1 MDFIDFR
8 LSASGVYLK
17 DLLNINNMFLKF
29 KEYWEKIG
37 PGLVVGAADDDPSGV
52 ATYSQTGAQ
61 YGFALLW
68 TALFTFPFMSV
79 VQEMC
84 ARIGIV
90 TGKGLA
96 ATIREYCPPY
106 VLYTATICLLIANT
120 FNIGADIS
128 AIGEATQLLLPQV
141 PILLIVVIFTFLSLV
156 LQILIPYQRY
166 SRYLKYLSFV
176 LIAYII
182 AGLSIGLNWGEALH
196 YTFIPHFDF
205 SKDSILL
212 LCAILGTSITPY
224 CFFWQTSQEVEEKR
238 AHIKN
243 IEKVEVKNSD
253 FENKHAISNMRFD
266 VWTGMF
272 FSNITMFFIIAVCG
286 AVLFPHGINN
296 IQTAGEAAQAL
307 LPFAGK
313 ATYFLFTMGILGT
326 GLLAVP
332 ILAGSSAYAIAEAF
346 RFKEGLYNK
355 YHEARAFYVVIIVSM
370 LVGLGITFIGVP
382 PMKALLYSA
391 ILNGCI
397 APLLLMVIVYLA
409 SKKSIMGNFKN
420 TKLQS
425 FLGWF
430 ITAVMTAASV
440 ATIWYLL

>member
-1 MDFIDFR
+1 
-8 LSASGVYLK
+8 
-17 DLLNINNMFLKF
+17 MFTKF

-61 YGFALLW
+61 YGFTLLW
-68 TALFTFPFMSV
+68 TALFTFPFMAV

-96 ATIREYCPPY
+96 ATIRTYCPPY
-106 VLYTATICLLIANT
+106 ILYIATICLLLANT

-128 AIGEATQLLLPQV
+128 AIGEAIQLLTPNTSS
-141 PILLIVVIFTFLSLV
+141 LLIVVLFTILSLL
-156 LQILIPYQRY
+156 LQILIPYQKY
-166 SRYLKYLSFV
+166 AKYLKYLSFV
-176 LIAYII
+176 LIAYIV
-182 AGLSIGLNWGEALH
+182 AGFSIDIVWKDVFRNAL
-196 YTFIPHFDF
+196 IPHFDF
-205 SKDSILL
+205 SRDSILL
-212 LCAILGTSITPY
+212 LCALFGTSITPY
-224 CFFWQTSQEVEEKR
+224 CFFWQTSQEVEEKI
-238 AHIKN
+238 AHRKGDHY
-243 IEKVEVKNSD
+243 VGQEVSEHD
-253 FENKHAISNMRFD
+253 SKHAISDMRFD

-272 FSNITMFFIIAVCG
+272 FSNLTMFFIIMVCG

-296 IQTAGEAAQAL
+296 IETAAQAAQAL

-313 ATYFLFTMGILGT
+313 AAYYLFTLGIVGT

-332 ILAGSSAYAIAEAF
+332 ILAGSSAYAIAETF
-346 RFKEGLYNK
+346 RFKEGLYNT
-355 YHEARAFYVVIIVSM
+355 YHEARAFYGVIIVSM
-370 LVGLGITFIGVP
+370 LVGLGITFVGVP

-409 SKKSIMGNFKN
+409 SKEAVMGKWKN

-425 FLGWF
+425 LLGWL
-430 ITAVMTAASV
+430 ITGIMTAASI
-440 ATIWYLL
+440 ATIVYIV

>member
-1 MDFIDFR
+1 
-8 LSASGVYLK
+8 
-17 DLLNINNMFLKF
+17 MFTKF
-29 KEYWEKIG
+29 KEYWKKIG

-61 YGFALLW
+61 YGFSMLW
-68 TALFTFPFMSV
+68 TALFTFPFMVV

-96 ATIREYCPPY
+96 ATIRSYCPPY
-106 VLYTATICLLIANT
+106 ILYIATICLLIANT

-128 AIGEATQLLLPQV
+128 AVGEAIQLLTPRV
-141 PILLIVVIFTFLSLV
+141 PIFAIVIMFTLVSLL

-166 SRYLKYLSFV
+166 AKYLKYLSFV
-176 LIAYII
+176 LVAYIV
-182 AGLSIGLNWGEALH
+182 AGLSIGLVWKDAL
-196 YTFIPHFDF
+196 YATVVPHFDF

-212 LCAILGTSITPY
+212 LCAIFGTSITPY
-224 CFFWQTSQEVEEKR
+224 CFFWQTSQEVEEKI
-238 AHIKN
+238 AHKTGKIFVGK
-243 IEKVEVKNSD
+243 EVS
-253 FENKHAISNMRFD
+253 ESESYHAIKDMRFD

-272 FSNITMFFIIAVCG
+272 FSNLTMFFIIAVCG

-296 IQTAGEAAQAL
+296 IQTAAQAAQAL

-313 ATYFLFTMGILGT
+313 ATYFLFTMGIVGT

-332 ILAGSSAYAIAEAF
+332 ILAGSSAYALAETF
-346 RFKEGLYNK
+346 RFKEGLYNT
-355 YHEARAFYVVIIVSM
+355 YHEARAFYGVIIVSM

-391 ILNGCI
+391 VLNGVI
-397 APLLLMVIVYLA
+397 APLLLIVIVYLA
-409 SKKSIMGNFKN
+409 SKQSIMGKWKN

-425 FLGWF
+425 FLGWL
-430 ITAVMTAASV
+430 ITGIMTVASV
-440 ATIWYLL
+440 ATVWFLV

>member
-1 MDFIDFR
+1 
-8 LSASGVYLK
+8 
-17 DLLNINNMFLKF
+17 MFLKF
-29 KEYWEKIG
+29 KEYWDKIG

-61 YGFALLW
+61 YGFTMLW

-106 VLYTATICLLIANT
+106 ILYIATVCLLIANT

-128 AIGEATQLLLPQV
+128 AIGEATQLLLPNL
-141 PILLIVVIFTFLSLV
+141 PTLFIVIAFTILSLV
-156 LQILIPYQRY
+156 LQVFIPYQKY
-166 SRYLKYLSFV
+166 ARYLKYLSFV

-182 AGLSIGLNWGEALH
+182 AGLSIDLDWKAAL
-196 YTFIPHFDF
+196 YGTVVPHFDF

-238 AHIKN
+238 VRSNGASLA
-243 IEKVEVKNSD
+243 KVENKEI
-253 FENKHAISNMRFD
+253 ENKHAISNMRFD

-272 FSNITMFFIIAVCG
+272 FSNLTMFFIIAVCG
-286 AVLFPHGINN
+286 AVLFPNGINN
-296 IQTAGEAAQAL
+296 IQTAGQAAQAL
-307 LPFAGK
+307 LPFAGN

-332 ILAGSSAYAIAEAF
+332 VLAGSSAYAIAEAF
-346 RFKEGLYNK
+346 RFKEGLYNQ
-355 YHEARAFYVVIIVSM
+355 YHEARAFYGVIIVSM

-397 APLLLMVIVYLA
+397 APLLLVVIVYLA

-420 TKLQS
+420 TKLQA

-430 ITAVMTAASV
+430 ITVVMMAASV
-440 ATIWYLL
+440 ATIWFLI

>member
-1 MDFIDFR
+1 
-8 LSASGVYLK
+8 
-17 DLLNINNMFLKF
+17 MFTTF
-29 KEYWEKIG
+29 KEYWNKIG

-52 ATYSQTGAQ
+52 ATYSQAGAQ
-61 YGFALLW
+61 YGFSMLW
-68 TALFTFPFMSV
+68 TALFTFPFMAV

-96 ATIREYCPPY
+96 STIRTYCPPP
-106 VLYTATICLLIANT
+106 VLYIATICLLIANT

-128 AIGEATQLLLPQV
+128 AIGEAIQLVV
-141 PILLIVVIFTFLSLV
+141 PGLNVIVIVVLFTVLSLM
-156 LQILIPYQRY
+156 LQIFVPYQKY
-166 SRYLKYLSFV
+166 ASYLKYLSFV

-182 AGLSIGLNWGEALH
+182 AGLCIDLNWKDAL
-196 YTFIPHFDF
+196 YSTVVPHFDF

-212 LCAILGTSITPY
+212 FCAICGTSITPY
-224 CFFWQTSQEVEEKR
+224 CFFWQTSQEVEEKI
-238 AHIKN
+238 AHRKGDHYVGQEI
-243 IEKVEVKNSD
+243 SD
-253 FENKHAISNMRFD
+253 HDTKHAIKDMRFD

-272 FSNITMFFIIAVCG
+272 FSNLTMFFIIAVCG

-296 IQTAGEAAQAL
+296 IETAAQAAQAL

-313 ATYFLFTMGILGT
+313 ATYFLFTLGIVGV

-332 ILAGSSAYAIAEAF
+332 VLAGSSAYAIAETF
-346 RFKEGLYNK
+346 RFKEGLYNT
-355 YHEARAFYVVIIVSM
+355 YHEAKAFYGVIIVSM

-409 SKKSIMGNFKN
+409 SKKSIMGNWKN
-420 TKLQS
+420 TRLQS
-425 FLGWF
+425 FFGWM
-430 ITAVMTAASV
+430 ITIIMTAGSL
-440 ATIWYLL
+440 ATIWFII

>member
-1 MDFIDFR
+1 
-8 LSASGVYLK
+8 
-17 DLLNINNMFLKF
+17 MFTKF

-61 YGFALLW
+61 YGFSMLW
-68 TALFTFPFMSV
+68 TALFTFPFMAI

-106 VLYTATICLLIANT
+106 ILYIATICLLVANT

-128 AIGEATQLLLPQV
+128 AVGESVQLIFPH
-141 PILLIVVIFTFLSLV
+141 ISSIVIVIVFTFLSLL
-156 LQILIPYQRY
+156 LQVFIPYQEY
-166 SRYLKYLSFV
+166 ARYLKYLSFV

-182 AGLSIGLNWGEALH
+182 AGLSIDLVWKDVLY
-196 YTFIPHFDF
+196 YTLVPHFDF

-212 LCAILGTSITPY
+212 LCALFGTSITPY
-224 CFFWQTSQEVEEKR
+224 CFFWQTSQEVEEKI
-238 AHIKN
+238 AHKAGKTYVGKEISEN
-243 IEKVEVKNSD
+243 ETLHAVKD
-253 FENKHAISNMRFD
+253 MRFD

-272 FSNITMFFIIAVCG
+272 FSNLTMFFIISVCG
-286 AVLFPHGINN
+286 AVLFPHGITN
-296 IQTAGEAAQAL
+296 IETAAQAAQAL

-313 ATYFLFTMGILGT
+313 ATYFLFALGIIGT

-332 ILAGSSAYAIAEAF
+332 ILAGSSAYAIAETF

-355 YHEARAFYVVIIVSM
+355 YHEARAFYAVIIVSM
-370 LVGLGITFIGVP
+370 LLGLLMTFLAIP

-391 ILNGCI
+391 ILNGMI
-397 APLLLMVIVYLA
+397 APLLLVIIVYLA
-409 SKKSIMGNFKN
+409 SKKSIMGVWKN
-420 TKLQS
+420 TRLQL
-425 FLGWF
+425 FLGTTITVIMLFAGIASLWF
-430 ITAVMTAASV
+430 I
-440 ATIWYLL
+440 I

>member
-1 MDFIDFR
+1 
-8 LSASGVYLK
+8 
-17 DLLNINNMFLKF
+17 MFLKF

-61 YGFALLW
+61 YGFTLLW
-68 TALFTFPFMSV
+68 TALFTFPFMAV

-96 ATIREYCPPY
+96 AAIRTYCPPY
-106 VLYTATICLLIANT
+106 VLYIATICLLIANT

-128 AIGEATQLLLPQV
+128 AIGEATQLLLPNL
-141 PILLIVVIFTFLSLV
+141 PTLFIVIAFTVLSLV
-156 LQILIPYQRY
+156 LQVFIPYQRY
-166 SRYLKYLSFV
+166 ARYLKYLSFV

-182 AGLSIGLNWGEALH
+182 AGLSIGLNWKAAL
-196 YTFIPHFDF
+196 YGTVVPHFDF

-238 AHIKN
+238 VRTGDAELVNVENHEADNKN
-243 IEKVEVKNSD
+243 
-253 FENKHAISNMRFD
+253 AISSMRFD

-272 FSNITMFFIIAVCG
+272 FSNLTMFFIIAVCG

-296 IQTAGEAAQAL
+296 IQTAGQAAQAL
-307 LPFAGK
+307 LPFAGR

-355 YHEARAFYVVIIVSM
+355 YHEARAFYGVIIVSM

-391 ILNGCI
+391 MLNGVI
-397 APLLLMVIVYLA
+397 APFLLMIIVYLA
-409 SKKSIMGNFKN
+409 SRKSIMGKWGN
-420 TKLQS
+420 TRLQS
-425 FLGWF
+425 FLGWL
-430 ITAVMTAASV
+430 ITGVMTVASV
-440 ATIWYLL
+440 ATIWFLV

>member
-1 MDFIDFR
+1 
-8 LSASGVYLK
+8 
-17 DLLNINNMFLKF
+17 MFTKF

-61 YGFALLW
+61 YGFSMLW
-68 TALFTFPFMSV
+68 TAVFTFPFMAI

-96 ATIREYCPPY
+96 ATIRRYCPPY
-106 VLYTATICLLIANT
+106 ILYIATICLLIANT

-128 AIGEATQLLLPQV
+128 AIGEATQLLLPHV
-141 PILLIVVIFTFLSLV
+141 SILTIVILFTILSLS
-156 LQILIPYQRY
+156 LQILIPYQKY
-166 SRYLKYLSFV
+166 AKYLKYLSFV

-182 AGLSIGLNWGEALH
+182 AGFSINLAWKEAM
-196 YTFIPHFDF
+196 YFTFVPHFDF

-212 LCAILGTSITPY
+212 LCAIFGTSITPY

-238 AHIKN
+238 VRTKDVTLLN
-243 IEKVEVKNSD
+243 VKSSEA
-253 FENKHAISNMRFD
+253 ENKQAISDMRFD

-272 FSNITMFFIIAVCG
+272 FSNLTMFFIIAVCG

-296 IQTAGEAAQAL
+296 IETAAQAAQAL

-313 ATYFLFTMGILGT
+313 ATYFLFTLGIVGT

-332 ILAGSSAYAIAEAF
+332 ILAGSSAYAIAETF
-346 RFKEGLYNK
+346 RFREGLYNK
-355 YHEARAFYVVIIVSM
+355 YHEARAFYGVIIVSM
-370 LVGLGITFIGVP
+370 LVGLGITFAGIP

-391 ILNGCI
+391 MLNGMI
-397 APLLLMVIVYLA
+397 APLLLIVIVYLA
-409 SKKSIMGNFKN
+409 SKKSIMGSHAN
-420 TKLQS
+420 TRLQS
-425 FLGWF
+425 FLGWL
-430 ITAVMTAASV
+430 ITCIMAFAGLATAF
-440 ATIWYLL
+440 YLL

>member
-1 MDFIDFR
+1 
-8 LSASGVYLK
+8 
-17 DLLNINNMFLKF
+17 MFLKF
-29 KEYWEKIG
+29 KEYWAKIG

-52 ATYSQTGAQ
+52 ATYSQAGAQ
-61 YGFALLW
+61 YGFTLLW
-68 TALFTFPFMSV
+68 TAIFTFPFMAV

-90 TGKGLA
+90 TGRGLA
-96 ATIREYCPPY
+96 AAIRTYCPPY
-106 VLYTATICLLIANT
+106 ILYIATVFLLIANT

-128 AIGEATQLLLPQV
+128 AIGEVIQLLLPKAS
-141 PILLIVVIFTFLSLV
+141 ILVIVIAFTVLSLV

-166 SRYLKYLSFV
+166 ARYLKYLSFV
-176 LIAYII
+176 LVAYII
-182 AGLSIGLNWGEALH
+182 AGLTIGLDWKGAL
-196 YTFIPHFDF
+196 YGTIIPRFDF

-238 AHIKN
+238 IRTKDIHLVN
-243 IEKVEVKNSD
+243 MEHHES
-253 FENKHAISNMRFD
+253 ENDSAIGNMRFD

-272 FSNITMFFIIAVCG
+272 FSNLTMFFIIAVCG

-296 IQTAGEAAQAL
+296 IQTAEQAAQAL
-307 LPFAGK
+307 LPFAGRF
-313 ATYFLFTMGILGT
+313 TYLLFTMGILGT

-355 YHEARAFYVVIIVSM
+355 YHEARAFYGVIIVSM
-370 LVGLGITFIGVP
+370 FVGLGITFIGVP

-391 ILNGCI
+391 MLNGMI
-397 APLLLMVIVYLA
+397 APFLLMIIVYLA
-409 SKKSIMGNFKN
+409 GKKNIMGNWGN
-420 TKLQS
+420 TRLQS
-425 FLGWF
+425 FLGWL
-430 ITAVMTAASV
+430 ITGIMTLASV
-440 ATIWYLL
+440 ATIFFLV